1 MPSVRRTHAL
11 SVHSYTNSR
20 ATLIPVTSPADKTSA
35 MDLSIAHQRNI
46 WALVL
51 AVGEGRRL
59 QGLTRNVQGVAVPK
73 QFCSLQGGASLLEE
87 ALQRAAAVAQTDR
100 ICTVVAAQHRQW
112 WTGINGRLPPDNVI
126 VQPQNRGTAHGILL
140 PLLNI
145 ASRDPDAIIVLL
157 PADHHIQDDQAM
169 TASLRQAADLAGE
182 HRGSIYL
189 LGAEPEGPDP
199 ELGYIVPA
207 SRSGHEPATVLRF
220 IEKPTA
226 ARARALLDQ
235 GALWNMFIVAASVQA
250 LLGLF
255 GCSFASTIA
264 AMRIL
269 RGSSFDDMYQ
279 QLRSIDFSRDLLHG
293 NESKLKVLPVPN
305 CGWSDL
311 GTPQRIALTLRH
323 LDYEGTERIPVSAPD
338 GCLNLAHQYMRLSG
352 HHPCA

>member
-1 MPSVRRTHAL
+1 
-11 SVHSYTNSR
+11 
-20 ATLIPVTSPADKTSA
+20 
-35 MDLSIAHQRNI
+35 MDLSFERQRNR

-51 AVGEGRRL
+51 AGGEGRRL
-59 QGLTRNVQGVAVPK
+59 QGLTRNLQGVAVPK
-73 QFCSLQGGASLLEE
+73 QFCTLQGGPSLLEE
-87 ALQRAAAVAQTDR
+87 ALQRAATVAQPDR
-100 ICTVVAAQHRQW
+100 ICTIVAAQHRQW
-112 WTGINGRLPPDNVI
+112 WTGIVGQLPQDNVI

-140 PLLNI
+140 PLLKI
-145 ASRDPDAIIVLL
+145 AARDPQAIIVLL
-157 PADHHIQDDQAM
+157 PADHHIRDEELM
-169 TASLRQAADLAGE
+169 SASLRQAADLAAG
-182 HRGSIYL
+182 HRESIYL
-189 LGAEPEGPDP
+189 LGAEPEGPDV

-207 SRSGHEPATVLRF
+207 HRSGQEAATVLRF

-269 RGSSFDDMYQ
+269 RGSSFEEMYQ

-293 NESKLKVLPVPN
+293 NESKLKVLAVPN

-311 GTPQRIALTLRH
+311 GTPQRIAMTLRH
-323 LDYEGTERIPVSAPD
+323 LDYEGAEAIPVSAPK
-338 GCLNLAHQYMRLSG
+338 GCLNLAHQYARLRGLGAASIT
-352 HHPCA
+352 HVLE